1 MQKKIYFSTLKAIA
15 QFFLTL
21 DLDETHL
28 FISPDVLDMLKS
40 QIDDLMDKI
49 SVPIVEGKEALKN

>member
-15 QFFLTL
+15 QIFLTL